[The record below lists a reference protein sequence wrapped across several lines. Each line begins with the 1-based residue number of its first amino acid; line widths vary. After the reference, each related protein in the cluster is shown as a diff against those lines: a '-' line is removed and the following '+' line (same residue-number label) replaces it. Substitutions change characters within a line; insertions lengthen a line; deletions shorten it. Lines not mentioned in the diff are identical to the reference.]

1 MNKKILITGATDGIG
16 FQTSKHLIRQG
27 HHVLLHGR
35 SHEKLKYLKREV
47 FKSKDIETY
56 TADLSSIDTVSNLA
70 MQVLNKHAD
79 LDVLINNAG
88 VLKASNTVTVDRL
101 DVRFA
106 VNTIAPFL
114 LTEKLLPILKNSG
127 RVINVASAAQMPV
140 NIDAIVSNVTSLED
154 MAAYSQSKLALIMWS
169 KTMSNLI
176 KEDDTVFVSVN
187 PGSLLNTKMVTEA
200 FGIKGKDPKIG
211 AEILVRL
218 AVKEPSSNIS
228 GKYFDNDKKTFSQ
241 HHKDAL
247 NKKKCDELI
256 KVLGDLVLKKCK

>member
-1 MNKKILITGATDGIG
+1 MYRKILITGATDGIG
-16 FQTSKHLIRQG
+16 LQTSKYLFMQG

-35 SHEKLKYLKREV
+35 SHEKLDYLKKKV

-56 TADLSSIDTVSNLA
+56 TADLSSIDAVSDLA
-70 MQVLNKHAD
+70 MQVLNKHTN

-88 VLKASNTVTVDRL
+88 VLKDSNTVTADGL

-114 LTEKLLPILKNSG
+114 LTKKLLPILKNSG
-127 RVINVASAAQMPV
+127 RVINVASAAQT
-140 NIDAIVSNVTSLED
+140 NINLDAIVGNITNLDD
-154 MAAYSQSKLALIMWS
+154 MVAYSQSKLALIMWS
-169 KTMSNLI
+169 KTMSHLV
-176 KEDDTVFVSVN
+176 KEDHTVFVSVN

-200 FGIKGKDPKIG
+200 FGIKGKDRKIG

-218 AVKEPSSNIS
+218 AVKEPSSKIS
-228 GKYFDNDKKTFSQ
+228 GKYFDNDNKTFSQ

-247 NKKKCDELI
+247 DKEKCDELI
-256 KVLGDLVLKKCK
+256 KVLGKLVLKKYN